1 MQAIIFKEFSRFSK
15 LQSVPRQSALTNPFY
30 SGEMKEPEGGAS
42 MQEEKNLFYLDD
54 ELLNK
59 YKNWQEK
66 NQFSR
71 TLDGDSES
79 EIYLPGSS
87 VRFWLNDE
95 PSEYSVHWHP
105 AIEMIIPLE
114 NIYTVIT

>member
-1 MQAIIFKEFSRFSK
+1 
-15 LQSVPRQSALTNPFY
+15 
-30 SGEMKEPEGGAS
+30 

-87 VRFWLNDE
+87 ASGSTMNLPNTVCTGIL
-95 PSEYSVHWHP
+95 
-105 AIEMIIPLE
+105 PLR
-114 NIYTVIT
+114 